1 MQLMLVQFNVFML
14 ILKAKIRKDLGK
26 KVKAL
31 RKQGILPAV
40 LYGPKIKNFSIELD
54 SKEFENIYKE
64 AGGSSLISLEIEND
78 KFSVLIHE
86 VKKDPLTGKPIHA
99 DFYQP
104 ILTEEVEA
112 TVSIVFEGEAL
123 AVNELDGTLVREI
136 SEIQVKALP
145 QNLPHEIKVNIDGLK
160 TFDDEI
166 LVKDLKLPEGVT
178 VQKDQND
185 IVALVTPPETE
196 KIEEELEKPIEEK
209 VEDVEKAEEKEE
221 KEEKEERVK
230 DEPVADQS
238 KAEGKEENEKKSK

>member
-1 MQLMLVQFNVFML
+1 MLT
-14 ILKAKIRKDLGK
+14 LKAKIRKDLGK

-40 LYGPKIKNFSIELD
+40 LYGPEIKNLNIELD

-64 AGGSSLISLEIEND
+64 AGESSLISLRVED
-78 KFSVLIHE
+78 KTFSVLIHE

-123 AVNELDGTLVREI
+123 AIKELGGTLVREI
-136 SEIQVKALP
+136 SEIEVKALP
-145 QNLPHEIKVNIDGLK
+145 KDLPHEIKVNIDGLK

-166 LVKDLKLPEGVT
+166 LVKDLKLPQGVT
-178 VQKDQND
+178 VQRDKNE
-185 IVALVTPPETE
+185 IVAVVTPPETE
-196 KIEEELEKPIEEK
+196 KIEEELEKPVEEK
-209 VEDVEKAEEKEE
+209 PEEVEKAEEKEE
-221 KEEKEERVK
+221 EEPSYAE
-230 DEPVADQS
+230 AT
-238 KAEGKEENEKKSK
+238 EGKEEKKDEEKKDEK